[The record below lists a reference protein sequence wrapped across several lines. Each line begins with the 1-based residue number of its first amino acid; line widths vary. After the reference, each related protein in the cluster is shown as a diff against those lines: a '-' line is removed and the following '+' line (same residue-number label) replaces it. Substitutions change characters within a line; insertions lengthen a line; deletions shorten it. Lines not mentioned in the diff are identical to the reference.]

1 MTKVIMS
8 LGYNEYVLDIQD
20 AVTVIEIM
28 TKAER
33 YKIKWR
39 AENNNTH
46 HVWHDEGSMGSLAIK
61 PVSENL
67 YRTAKLAGEPK
78 DD

>member
-1 MTKVIMS
+1 MTKVVMS

-20 AVTVIEIM
+20 AVTVIDIM

-33 YKIKWR
+33 YKVKWR
-39 AENNNTH
+39 KGDNSTY
-46 HVWHDEGSMGSLAIK
+46 HVWHDEESMASLAIK
-61 PVSENL
+61 PVGENL